1 MDTRLAIF
9 FKYPMRIVRIS
20 SQLEVD
26 GPGVMSYPVKTKK
39 YVNKLINK
47 VQSKENQIF
56 FDMFI

>member
-1 MDTRLAIF
+1 
-9 FKYPMRIVRIS
+9 MRIVRIS

-26 GPGVMSYPVKTKK
+26 GPGVLSYPVKTKK
-39 YVNKLINK
+39 YVNKPINK